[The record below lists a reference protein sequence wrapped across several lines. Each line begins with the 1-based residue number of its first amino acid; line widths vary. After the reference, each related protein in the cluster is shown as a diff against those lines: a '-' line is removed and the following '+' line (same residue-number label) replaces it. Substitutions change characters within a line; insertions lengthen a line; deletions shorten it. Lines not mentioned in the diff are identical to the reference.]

1 MRIRNAAIAG
11 ATALAVAFGGTTVA
25 TAAETSSDQN
35 TSSNANGSSASNG
48 ADVDENGNLI
58 NESDKEEGGTL
69 SSKIGASLD
78 AKEKANGRA
87 IFGSSKSENDGAD
100 TLDDQPAWAKALY
113 GTTIA
118 TAIATVIG
126 LIVGPLANFVQFG
139 PFSR

>member
-35 TSSNANGSSASNG
+35 TSSIANGSSALEENDG
-48 ADVDENGNLI
+48 AEKDAAKDA
-58 NESDKEEGGTL
+58 SL
-69 SSKIGASLD
+69 SSKINTGLKLEGD
-78 AKEKANGRA
+78 KEADGQK
-87 IFGSSKSENDGAD
+87 IFGSSKDLSE
-100 TLDDQPAWAKALY
+100 QPKWAKVLY

-118 TAIATVIG
+118 TAIATLIG
-126 LIVGPLANFVQFG
+126 MVVGPLANFVQFG

>member
-35 TSSNANGSSASNG
+35 TSSITNGSSAPEENDG
-48 ADVDENGNLI
+48 AEKDAAKDA
-58 NESDKEEGGTL
+58 SL
-69 SSKIGASLD
+69 SSKINTGLKLEGDQEAD
-78 AKEKANGRA
+78 GQA
-87 IFGSSKSENDGAD
+87 IFGSSKDLSE
-100 TLDDQPAWAKALY
+100 QPKWAKVLY

-118 TAIATVIG
+118 TAIATLIG
-126 LIVGPLANFVQFG
+126 MVVGPLANFVQFG

>member
-35 TSSNANGSSASNG
+35 TSSITNGSSTSDNKGDSTPDEKDAAKGAS
-48 ADVDENGNLI
+48 
-58 NESDKEEGGTL
+58 L
-69 SSKIGASLD
+69 SSKINTGLELEGD
-78 AKEKANGRA
+78 KEADGQK
-87 IFGSSKSENDGAD
+87 IFGSSKDLSE
-100 TLDDQPAWAKALY
+100 QPKWAKVLY

-118 TAIATVIG
+118 TAIATLIG
-126 LIVGPLANFVQFG
+126 MVVGPLANFVQFG

>member
-25 TAAETSSDQN
+25 SAEEPTAPKQEQ
-35 TSSNANGSSASNG
+35 SSNTGSSASNG

-58 NESDKEEGGTL
+58 NEGDKEEGGTL

-100 TLDDQPAWAKALY
+100 TLDNQPAWAKALY

>member
-35 TSSNANGSSASNG
+35 TSSITNGSSAPEENDG
-48 ADVDENGNLI
+48 AEKDAAKDA
-58 NESDKEEGGTL
+58 SL
-69 SSKIGASLD
+69 SSKINTGLKLEGDQEAD
-78 AKEKANGRA
+78 GQA
-87 IFGSSKSENDGAD
+87 IFGSSKDLES
-100 TLDDQPAWAKALY
+100 QPKWAKVLY

-118 TAIATVIG
+118 TAIATLIG
-126 LIVGPLANFVQFG
+126 MVVGPLANFVQFG

>member
-35 TSSNANGSSASNG
+35 TSSITNGSSAPEENDG
-48 ADVDENGNLI
+48 AKPSFSSELNTGL
-58 NESDKEEGGTL
+58 KLEGDQEADGQ
-69 SSKIGASLD
+69 
-78 AKEKANGRA
+78 A
-87 IFGSSKSENDGAD
+87 IFGSSKDLES
-100 TLDDQPAWAKALY
+100 QPKWAKVLY

-118 TAIATVIG
+118 TAIATLIG
-126 LIVGPLANFVQFG
+126 MVVGPLANFVQFG